1 MAVLRRLFDVLN
13 SIDLDEVL
21 AYRTPKVVIIK
32 DRLLGSIRLAGFI
45 AIACYFVLVRIVAD
59 QGYYEFENVVAIT
72 ETSLEA
78 PANGSTSAALLPY
91 CLGSQTSGGRHSPPL
106 PCVTGSAAWVMLPS
120 TGNREIFVATRLKEQ
135 NGVSNSSDSYFQEP
149 EAYTVGVT
157 FVISAPN
164 SFDESGDP
172 KFARSIERV
181 KTRLLDQSNV
191 EMTGALTRVSR
202 FDVMTLGSL
211 LHAAGISDL
220 DAMSG
225 DATFRHNG
233 AVLVA
238 NIHCQTDRNGGISE
252 CDYKVKKMPHAEA
265 KVSVP
270 NGAKDVV
277 QRRRGI
283 KIFFQV
289 TGRMGVFKW
298 SALVIAWVSAFAM
311 LSFVSVV
318 VDTLL
323 RYVMPLRDVYS
334 ILKWE
339 ESVDFSDFRQGCPRA
354 VHAVENLRKE
364 ARTRAAKHPFDEEL
378 GPGEG
383 QGAVIGHSS
392 LAACAHSQAP
402 VRQGVS
408 LSEPGPSVHLTT
420 ARAND

>member
-1 MAVLRRLFDVLN
+1 
-13 SIDLDEVL
+13 L

-78 PANGSTSAALLPY
+78 PANGSTSVALLPY
-91 CLGSQTSGGRHSPPL
+91 CLGSQTSGERHAPPL

-191 EMTGALTRVSR
+191 EMTRALTRVSR

-265 KVSVP
+265 KVSV
-270 NGAKDVV
+270 
-277 QRRRGI
+277 R
-283 KIFFQV
+283 
-289 TGRMGVFKW
+289 KW
-298 SALVIAWVSAFAM
+298 SQRCCAAAPWDQDL
-311 LSFVSVV
+311 LSSHWENGCLQVV
-318 VDTLL
+318 CLGDCLGVGVCNVKFCICGG
-323 RYVMPLRDVYS
+323 R
-334 ILKWE
+334 
-339 ESVDFSDFRQGCPRA
+339 
-354 VHAVENLRKE
+354 NL
-364 ARTRAAKHPFDEEL
+364 A
-378 GPGEG
+378 
-383 QGAVIGHSS
+383 
-392 LAACAHSQAP
+392 
-402 VRQGVS
+402 
-408 LSEPGPSVHLTT
+408 
-420 ARAND
+420 